1 MEEASCPLNL
11 LEQSKPRNG
20 KERQISEK
28 SLYCINEQDCKLE
41 EPKTKSDQA
50 KEIVP
55 SQYCKQFPT
64 LCNGRSMKENP

>member
-41 EPKTKSDQA
+41 
-50 KEIVP
+50 
-55 SQYCKQFPT
+55 
-64 LCNGRSMKENP
+64 